1 MKLPART
8 WWRHNDVKQE
18 VENLK
23 DADEAKAKEKAN
35 QATRCA
41 NKGDEGDL
49 FIVLDA
55 AIRKKQYIP
64 WAPCSS
70 KKHGIA

>member
-35 QATRCA
+35 QAAGRA
-41 NKGDEGDL
+41 NKGDESDL

-55 AIRKKQYIP
+55 TK
-64 WAPCSS
+64 
-70 KKHGIA
+70 